1 MNSILAQ
8 VHHGA
13 AASCRTKPAVRR
25 IVYSFHGKALT
36 AGNLSRLASLRR
48 RVFEEVFMAENVRIA
63 FPPTTVVAELS
74 FTRARTVPWYV
85 WSSALAVTSTTVGL
99 YWDISWHIG
108 VGRDTFWTPAHLAI
122 QFGAVLTG
130 FCCAYLILHTTFAP
144 EAAAREH
151 SVRIWGFHGPLG
163 AFIAAWGG
171 FCMLTSAPFDN
182 WWHNSFGLDVTILSP
197 PHVVLILGIFVMGL
211 GGLILTTS
219 RMNLSTGENRD
230 KLNWLLLYNGSLL
243 LCLLLMLG
251 YEYIGDQTLMHSAIY
266 YRVLGMIVPVLL
278 VGIGRASGSRWAAT
292 TLAAIYTFLWLAGNW
307 IFPLF
312 PARAKLGPVFTP
324 ITHMVPLGFPV
335 LILPGAMVLDVVLNR
350 FASRSDAQKALVG
363 GAGFM
368 AVSLAVNWPFAYF
381 MMSSHARNW
390 IFAMNEFSYSTPPSQ
405 YHLAW
410 TLTAYEQT
418 RVEFWVGML
427 IALAATMLSMRVGM
441 LWGDWMR
448 RICR

>member
-278 VGIGRASGSRWAAT
+278 VGISRASGSRWAAT

>member
-1 MNSILAQ
+1 M
-8 VHHGA
+8 
-13 AASCRTKPAVRR
+13 P
-25 IVYSFHGKALT
+25 
-36 AGNLSRLASLRR
+36 
-48 RVFEEVFMAENVRIA
+48 ENVRIA
-63 FPPTTVVAELS
+63 FPPTAAVAELS
-74 FTRARTVPWYV
+74 FLRAGTVPWYV

-108 VGRDTFWTPAHLAI
+108 IGRDTFWTPAHLAI

-130 FCCAYLILHTTFAP
+130 LCCAYLILHTTFAP

-163 AFIAAWGG
+163 AFVAAWGG

-182 WWHNSFGLDVTILSP
+182 WWHNSFGLDITILSP

-219 RMNLSTGENRD
+219 RMNVSTGENRD

-266 YRVLGMIVPVLL
+266 YRVLGMIVPVVL

-292 TLAAIYTFLWLAGNW
+292 TLAAIYTVLWLAGNW
-307 IFPLF
+307 VFPLF
-312 PARAKLGPVFTP
+312 PAQAKLGPVFTP

-335 LILPGAMVLDVVLNR
+335 LILPGAMVLDVVVSR
-350 FASRSDAQKALVG
+350 FASRSDTQKALVG
-363 GAGFM
+363 GVGFM
-368 AVSLAVNWPFAYF
+368 AASLAVSWPFAYF
-381 MMSSHARNW
+381 MMSPHARNW
-390 IFAMNEFSYSTPPSQ
+390 IFAMDEFGYNTPPSQ

-410 TLTAYEQT
+410 TLAAYEQT
-418 RVEFWVGML
+418 RAEFWVGML
-427 IALAATMLSMRVGM
+427 TALAATMLSMRVGM
-441 LWGDWMR
+441 LCGDWMR
-448 RICR
+448 RIRR